1 MGTMTI
7 PSESVYATYALR
19 TVERSVVKE
28 LSSAQD
34 TLMERAGQAGA
45 WHVQRL
51 YPLARHVVV
60 VVGPGNNGGDGLIS
74 ARVLREAG
82 LAVTLLAPRGAP
94 ATLAARAAVM
104 AFGESLGGATLDALK
119 TADVIVDALLGIGLN
134 RDVEPDLAAVIC
146 AMNEATCPVLSLD
159 VPSGLD
165 ADTGHVRGVAVR
177 ADHTLSFLG
186 LKTGFYLCLGPAY
199 TGQIVLASLDIPDAH
214 WRDVPAGLARIT
226 PRAVQSLLPR
236 RERML
241 HKTLAGRV
249 LVVAGGPGMP
259 GAARLT
265 GEACLRAGAGRVV
278 VATAA
283 VHAPAISMGC
293 PELIVMGIT
302 QPHEVLPLLAEADV
316 IVMGPGLG
324 RSVWATQLLSVLWT
338 APQPLIVDAD
348 ALNALAV
355 TGHRRSNWCLTPH
368 AGEAARLLGCSA
380 RAIQEERLQSVNALV
395 TRYGGVVVL
404 KGPSTLIAAEELSV
418 PMVCERGNP
427 GMATA
432 GMGDVLC
439 GVIAAIAAQQA
450 LPAESLAQS
459 AAVGV
464 EVHARAADMAAGT
477 LERGLIARDVIAHL
491 RVCVNPAC

>member
-1 MGTMTI
+1 
-7 PSESVYATYALR
+7 
-19 TVERSVVKE
+19 
-28 LSSAQD
+28 
-34 TLMERAGQAGA
+34 
-45 WHVQRL
+45 
-51 YPLARHVVV
+51 
-60 VVGPGNNGGDGLIS
+60 
-74 ARVLREAG
+74 
-82 LAVTLLAPRGAP
+82 
-94 ATLAARAAVM
+94 
-104 AFGESLGGATLDALK
+104 
-119 TADVIVDALLGIGLN
+119 
-134 RDVEPDLAAVIC
+134 
-146 AMNEATCPVLSLD
+146 
-159 VPSGLD
+159 
-165 ADTGHVRGVAVR
+165 
-177 ADHTLSFLG
+177 
-186 LKTGFYLCLGPAY
+186 
-199 TGQIVLASLDIPDAH
+199 
-214 WRDVPAGLARIT
+214 
-226 PRAVQSLLPR
+226 
-236 RERML
+236 
-241 HKTLAGRV
+241 
-249 LVVAGGPGMP
+249 
-259 GAARLT
+259 
-265 GEACLRAGAGRVV
+265 
-278 VATAA
+278 
-283 VHAPAISMGC
+283 MGC

>member
-1 MGTMTI
+1 MTI
-7 PSESVYATYALR
+7 PSEWIHNTSALR
-19 TVERSVVKE
+19 AVERAVAKE
-28 LSSAQD
+28 LSGAHD

-45 WHVQRL
+45 AHVKRL
-51 YPLARHVVV
+51 YPLARHVVI

-82 LAVTLLAPRGAP
+82 LAVTVLAPRGAP
-94 ATLAARAAVM
+94 VTLAARAAVM
-104 AFGESLGGATLDALK
+104 AFGESLGGATLDTLK

-134 RDVEPDLAAVIC
+134 RDVEPDLAAVIR
-146 AMNEATCPVLSLD
+146 AMNEATCPVLSWD

-165 ADTGHVRGVAVR
+165 ADTGHVCGVAVR

-186 LKTGFYLCLGPAY
+186 LKTGFYLGQGPAY
-199 TGQIVLASLDIPDAH
+199 TGHIVLASLDIPDAY

-226 PRAVQSLLPR
+226 PHAVQSLLPR

-278 VATAA
+278 IATAA
-283 VHAPAISMGC
+283 VHAPVISIGC
-293 PELIVMGIT
+293 PELIVIGIT
-302 QPHEVLPLLAEADV
+302 EPQELLPLLAEADV

-324 RSVWATQLLSVLWT
+324 RSAWATQLLSLLWA

-380 RAIQEERLQSVNALV
+380 SAIQEKRLQSVSQLV
-395 TRYGGVVVL
+395 VRYGGVAVL
-404 KGPSTLIAAEELSV
+404 KGPSTLIAAEGLSV
-418 PMVCERGNP
+418 PLVCERGNP

-450 LPAESLAQS
+450 HPAQTLALS
-459 AAVGV
+459 AAIGV
-464 EVHARAADMAAGT
+464 DVHARASDVAAGN
-477 LERGLIARDVIAHL
+477 LERGLISRDVIAHL
-491 RVCVNPAC
+491 RACVNPSC